1 MKSRMTIA
9 LISMIFALGIIV
21 SGFLL
26 ANRDNITQASST
38 ATQVVDNTNAITVQ
52 GEGII
57 KQAPDIAYIS
67 IGVQTKYSKVE
78 TAQKENTKKFN
89 NVVEEIKKQG
99 VDKSD
104 IKTEDYSVYPSYS
117 DNSKINGYVVSNTV
131 SVTVR
136 DISKCG
142 KIIDAVMN
150 KDANIINGIT
160 FAIDNKSKSY
170 NEALKSAIN
179 DAKSKAKAIAD
190 SIGNVSIHLINV
202 KEQNVQ
208 SDPIYYAA
216 DNAKMA
222 AQDMAGTSING
233 GKSEVKADVTVVF
246 EIK

>member
-104 IKTEDYSVYPSYS
+104 IKT
-117 DNSKINGYVVSNTV
+117 IL
-131 SVTVR
+131 
-136 DISKCG
+136 
-142 KIIDAVMN
+142 
-150 KDANIINGIT
+150 
-160 FAIDNKSKSY
+160 F
-170 NEALKSAIN
+170 
-179 DAKSKAKAIAD
+179 
-190 SIGNVSIHLINV
+190 
-202 KEQNVQ
+202 
-208 SDPIYYAA
+208 
-216 DNAKMA
+216 
-222 AQDMAGTSING
+222 
-233 GKSEVKADVTVVF
+233 
-246 EIK
+246 